1 MPIKPERKLY
11 LDLRKSLEKHRRNL
25 HLVRIE
31 NLVGQG
37 VPDLHCTYYCT
48 SFWLELKVSDAK
60 KPPLSKFQLAWHM
73 QQHDAGG
80 SSWILQR
87 TQKEQLLKLFVG
99 SGVRNLPAWV
109 PVLELPVP
117 TSRST
122 SRFDENV
129 YEEIFNFIRERQTR
143 KFD

>member
-1 MPIKPERKLY
+1 
-11 LDLRKSLEKHRRNL
+11 
-25 HLVRIE
+25 
-31 NLVGQG
+31 
-37 VPDLHCTYYCT
+37 
-48 SFWLELKVSDAK
+48 
-60 KPPLSKFQLAWHM
+60 M

-87 TQKEQLLKLFVG
+87 TQKEEHVKLFVG
-99 SGVRNLPAWV
+99 SGVRNIPAWV

-117 TSRST
+117 TSRSR
-122 SRFDENV
+122 SRFDKNV